1 MKKKVLSI
9 LMASLMVFSLVACA
23 GGGGAGGGTAPAA
36 GGASTQSGGE
46 AASGDVIKLGWLGA
60 LTGDG
65 AVWGTCE
72 SQTLEMLVEQKN
84 AEGGL
89 LGKQIELVK
98 YDTKGDANEVANVTT
113 RLTSQDHVS
122 CIIGPNSSGQAIVMT
137 GILNEAKTAG
147 IATVATGE
155 RVTVDNGQL
164 NEYNFRVCFIDP
176 YQGAVVGSYA
186 ADKLGCKTAAVLY
199 DQGSDYSEGFKQ
211 YFTEKFE
218 ELGGEVVIEKAYSAG
233 DQDFRV
239 QLTDIKNANVDCILI
254 PVGSNGDLFVIVPQ
268 VGELGIEATLL
279 GGDTWQSED
288 VNKMAGPRLAG
299 SYVCNHY
306 DATDPALKPLQ
317 DAYHEKYGADATIEV
332 NAYMANDAFLLWC
345 AAVEAAGTA
354 DPEQVAAQLTQVEVD
369 GLTGHI
375 KLSAEDHN
383 PIGKEAAMQTY
394 VYDEEN
400 EVNVETF
407 VEKYSPK

>member
-1 MKKKVLSI
+1 MKKALVL
-9 LMASLMVFSLVACA
+9 LLAFVMVFALAACGGGSGGE
-23 GGGGAGGGTAPAA
+23 GGGG
-36 GGASTQSGGE
+36 GE
-46 AASGDVIKLGWLGA
+46 ASGDTIRLGWLGS

-89 LGKQIELVK
+89 LGKQIELIK
-98 YDTKGDANEVANVTT
+98 YDTKGDANEAINVTT

-122 CIIGPNSSGQAIVMT
+122 AIIGPNASGQAIAMA
-137 GILNEAKTAG
+137 GILSGAQTAG

-155 RVTVDNGQL
+155 RVTVDNGVL

-186 ADKLGCKTAAVLY
+186 AEKLGCKTAAVLY

-211 YFTEKFE
+211 YFTEEFE
-218 ELGGEVVIEKAYSAG
+218 KLGGKVVIEKAYSQG

-254 PVGSNGDLFVIVPQ
+254 PVGANGDLFVIVPQ
-268 VGELGIEATLL
+268 VAELGIDAVLL

-288 VNKMAGPRLAG
+288 VNKKAGPRLAG

-317 DAYHEKYGADATIEV
+317 DAYHAKYGADATIEV
-332 NAYMANDAFLLWC
+332 NAYMANDSFLLWC
-345 AAVEAAGTA
+345 AAVEAAGTD
-354 DPEQVAAQLTQVEVD
+354 DPAAVAAKLTEVEVD

-394 VYDEEN
+394 VYDEAKGE
-400 EVNVETF
+400 NVETF

>member
-1 MKKKVLSI
+1 MKMKKVLAI
-9 LMASLMVFSLVACA
+9 MLALVLVFSLAACGNSGDNSGGNSNGGSA
-23 GGGGAGGGTAPAA
+23 GGG
-36 GGASTQSGGE
+36 SSD
-46 AASGDVIKLGWLGA
+46 GDTIKLGWLGA

-98 YDTKGDANEVANVTT
+98 YDTQGKADEVPNVTT
-113 RLTSQDHVS
+113 RLTSQDNVS
-122 CIIGPNSSGQAIVMT
+122 CIIGPNSSGQAIAMT
-137 GILNEAKTAG
+137 PILTQAKTAG

-155 RVTVDNGQL
+155 RVTVDNGSL

-186 ADKLGCKTAAVLY
+186 YDKLGCRTAAVLY
-199 DQGSDYSEGFKQ
+199 DQGSDYSEGFKE
-211 YFTEKFE
+211 YFKEEFEK
-218 ELGGEVVIEKAYSAG
+218 LGGQVVIEKAYSAG

-239 QLTDIKNANVDCILI
+239 QLTDIKNADVDCMLM
-254 PVGSNGDLFVIVPQ
+254 PVGSNGDIYTIVPQ
-268 VGELGIEATLL
+268 VAELGLDAILL

-288 VNKMAGPRLAG
+288 VNKMSGPRLAG

-306 DATDPALKPLQ
+306 DASDPALAPLQ
-317 DAYHEKYGADATIEV
+317 DAYHEKYGADATIEI
-332 NAYMANDAFLLWC
+332 NAYMAHDAFLLWC

-354 DPEQVAAQLTQVEVD
+354 DPDAVAAQLTKVEVD

-375 KLSAEDHN
+375 KLSEEDHN
-383 PIGKEAAMQTY
+383 PVGKEASIQTY
-394 VYDEEN
+394 EYDEATGLN
-400 EVNVETF
+400 SEVF
-407 VEKYSPK
+407 VEKYSPL

>member
-1 MKKKVLSI
+1 MKKALVL
-9 LMASLMVFSLVACA
+9 LLAFVMVFALAACGSGS
-23 GGGGAGGGTAPAA
+23 GGGESSG
-36 GGASTQSGGE
+36 GGE
-46 AASGDVIKLGWLGA
+46 ASGDTIKLGWLGS

-72 SQTLEMLVEQKN
+72 SQTLEMLIEQKN

-89 LGKQIELVK
+89 LGRQIELIK
-98 YDTKGDANEVANVTT
+98 YDTKGDANEAINVTT

-122 CIIGPNSSGQAIVMT
+122 AIIGPNASGQAIAMA
-137 GILNEAKTAG
+137 GILSSAQTAG

-155 RVTVDNGQL
+155 RVTVDNGVL

-186 ADKLGCKTAAVLY
+186 ADVLGCKRAAVLY

-211 YFTEKFE
+211 YFTEEFE
-218 ELGGEVVIEKAYSAG
+218 KLGGEVVIEKAYSQG

-254 PVGSNGDLFVIVPQ
+254 PVGANGDLFVIVPQ
-268 VGELGIEATLL
+268 VAELGIDAVLL

-288 VNKMAGPRLAG
+288 VNKKAGPRLAG

-317 DAYHEKYGADATIEV
+317 EAYHEKYGADATIEV

-345 AAVEAAGTA
+345 AAVEAAGTD
-354 DPEQVAAQLTQVEVD
+354 DPAAVAAQLTEVEVD

-375 KLSAEDHN
+375 QLSKEDHN

-394 VYDEEN
+394 VYDEAKGE
-400 EVNVETF
+400 NVETF
-407 VEKYSPK
+407 VEKYSPR

>member
-1 MKKKVLSI
+1 MKKVLVV
-9 LMASLMVFSLVACA
+9 LLAFVMGFALAACGGGSGSGE
-23 GGGGAGGGTAPAA
+23 GGGG
-36 GGASTQSGGE
+36 E
-46 AASGDVIKLGWLGA
+46 ASGDTIKLGWLGS

-72 SQTLEMLVEQKN
+72 SQTLEMLIEQKN

-89 LGKQIELVK
+89 LGKQIELIK
-98 YDTKGDANEVANVTT
+98 YDTKGDANEAINVTT

-122 CIIGPNSSGQAIVMT
+122 AIIGPNASGQAIAMA
-137 GILNEAKTAG
+137 GILSGAQTAG

-155 RVTVDNGQL
+155 RVTVDNGVL

-211 YFTEKFE
+211 YFTEEFE
-218 ELGGEVVIEKAYSAG
+218 KLGGKVVIEKAYSAG

-239 QLTDIKNANVDCILI
+239 QLTDIKNANVDCNLI
-254 PVGSNGDLFVIVPQ
+254 PVGANGDLFVIVPQ
-268 VGELGIEATLL
+268 VAELGIDAILL

-288 VNKMAGPRLAG
+288 VNKKAGPRLAG

-317 DAYHEKYGADATIEV
+317 DAYHAKYGADATIEV

-354 DPEQVAAQLTQVEVD
+354 DPAAVAAQLTQVEVD

-394 VYDEEN
+394 VYDEAKGE
-400 EVNVETF
+400 NVETF
-407 VEKYSPK
+407 VEKYSPR

>member
-1 MKKKVLSI
+1 MKKVLVV
-9 LMASLMVFSLVACA
+9 LLAFVMVFALAACGGGSGSGE
-23 GGGGAGGGTAPAA
+23 GGGG
-36 GGASTQSGGE
+36 E
-46 AASGDVIKLGWLGA
+46 ASGDTIKLGWLGS

-72 SQTLEMLVEQKN
+72 SQTLEMLIEQKN

-89 LGKQIELVK
+89 LGKQIELIK
-98 YDTKGDANEVANVTT
+98 YDTKGDANEAINVTT

-122 CIIGPNSSGQAIVMT
+122 ANIGPNASGQAIAMA
-137 GILNEAKTAG
+137 GILSGAQTAG

-155 RVTVDNGQL
+155 RVTVDNGVL

-211 YFTEKFE
+211 YFTEEFE
-218 ELGGEVVIEKAYSAG
+218 KLGGKVVIEKAYSAG

-254 PVGSNGDLFVIVPQ
+254 PVGANGDLFVIVPL
-268 VGELGIEATLL
+268 VAELGIDAILL

-288 VNKMAGPRLAG
+288 VNKKAGPRLAG

-317 DAYHEKYGADATIEV
+317 DAYHAKYGADATIEV

-354 DPEQVAAQLTQVEVD
+354 DPAAVAAQLTQVEVD

-394 VYDEEN
+394 VYDEAKGE
-400 EVNVETF
+400 NVETF
-407 VEKYSPK
+407 VEKYSPR

>member
-1 MKKKVLSI
+1 MKKVLVV
-9 LMASLMVFSLVACA
+9 LLAFVMVFALAACGGGSGSGE
-23 GGGGAGGGTAPAA
+23 GGGG
-36 GGASTQSGGE
+36 E
-46 AASGDVIKLGWLGA
+46 ASGDTIKLGWLGS

-72 SQTLEMLVEQKN
+72 SQTLEMLIEQKN

-89 LGKQIELVK
+89 LGKQIELIK
-98 YDTKGDANEVANVTT
+98 YDTKGDANEAINVTT

-122 CIIGPNSSGQAIVMT
+122 AIIGPNASGQAIAMA
-137 GILNEAKTAG
+137 GILSGAQTAG

-155 RVTVDNGQL
+155 RVTVDNGVL

-176 YQGAVVGSYA
+176 YQGTVVGSYA

-211 YFTEKFE
+211 YFTEEFE
-218 ELGGEVVIEKAYSAG
+218 KLGGKVVIEKAYSAG

-254 PVGSNGDLFVIVPQ
+254 PVGANGDLFVIVPQ
-268 VGELGIEATLL
+268 VAELGIDAILL

-288 VNKMAGPRLAG
+288 VNKKAGPRLAG

-317 DAYHEKYGADATIEV
+317 DAYHAKYGADATIEV

-354 DPEQVAAQLTQVEVD
+354 DPAAVAAQLTQVEVD

-394 VYDEEN
+394 VYDEAKGE
-400 EVNVETF
+400 NVETF

>member
-1 MKKKVLSI
+1 MKKALVL
-9 LMASLMVFSLVACA
+9 LLAFVMVFALAACGGGSGGE
-23 GGGGAGGGTAPAA
+23 GGGG
-36 GGASTQSGGE
+36 GE
-46 AASGDVIKLGWLGA
+46 ASGDTIRLGWLGS

-89 LGKQIELVK
+89 LGKQIELIK
-98 YDTKGDANEVANVTT
+98 YDTKGDANEAINVTT

-122 CIIGPNSSGQAIVMT
+122 AIIGPNASGQAIAMA
-137 GILNEAKTAG
+137 GILSGAQTAG

-155 RVTVDNGQL
+155 RVTVDNGVL

-211 YFTEKFE
+211 YFTEEFE
-218 ELGGEVVIEKAYSAG
+218 KLGGKVVIEKAYSQG

-254 PVGSNGDLFVIVPQ
+254 PVGANGDLFVIVPQ
-268 VGELGIEATLL
+268 VAELGIDAVLL

-288 VNKMAGPRLAG
+288 VNKKAGPRLAG

-317 DAYHEKYGADATIEV
+317 DAYHAKYGADATIEV

-345 AAVEAAGTA
+345 AAVEAAGTD
-354 DPEQVAAQLTQVEVD
+354 DPAAVAAKLTEVEVD

-394 VYDEEN
+394 VYDEAKGE
-400 EVNVETF
+400 NVETF

>member
-1 MKKKVLSI
+1 MKKILAVL
-9 LMASLMVFSLVACA
+9 LALVMVFALAAC
-23 GGGGAGGGTAPAA
+23 GGGSGGGE
-36 GGASTQSGGE
+36 GGGE
-46 AASGDVIKLGWLGA
+46 SSGDTIKLGWLGS

-72 SQTLEMLVEQKN
+72 SQTLEMLIEQKN

-89 LGKQIELVK
+89 LGKQIELIK
-98 YDTKGDANEVANVTT
+98 YDTKGDANEAINVTT

-122 CIIGPNSSGQAIVMT
+122 AIIGPNASGQAIAMA
-137 GILNEAKTAG
+137 GILSGAQTAG

-155 RVTVDNGQL
+155 RVTVDNGVL

-211 YFTEKFE
+211 YFIEEFEK
-218 ELGGEVVIEKAYSAG
+218 LGGKVVVEKAYSAG

-254 PVGSNGDLFVIVPQ
+254 PVGANGDLFVIVPQ
-268 VGELGIEATLL
+268 VAELGIDAILL

-288 VNKMAGPRLAG
+288 VNKKAGPRLAG

-317 DAYHEKYGADATIEV
+317 DAYHAKYGADATIEV
-332 NAYMANDAFLLWC
+332 NAYMAIDAFLLWC

-354 DPEQVAAQLTQVEVD
+354 DPAAVAAQLTQVEVD

-394 VYDEEN
+394 VYDEAKGE
-400 EVNVETF
+400 NVETF

>member
-1 MKKKVLSI
+1 MKLKKVLVV
-9 LMASLMVFSLVACA
+9 LLALVMVFALAACSS
-23 GGGGAGGGTAPAA
+23 GGSSGGT
-36 GGASTQSGGE
+36 SSGGS
-46 AASGDVIKLGWLGA
+46 SGGDTIKLGWLGA

-72 SQTLEMLVEQKN
+72 SQTLEMLIEQKN

-98 YDTKGDANEVANVTT
+98 YDTQGKADEVPNVTT
-113 RLTSQDHVS
+113 RLTSQDNVS
-122 CIIGPNSSGQAIVMT
+122 AIIGPNSSGQAIAMT
-137 GILNEAKTAG
+137 PILTSAKTAG

-155 RVTVDNGQL
+155 RVTIDNGVL
-164 NEYNFRVCFIDP
+164 NEYNYRVCFIDP

-186 ADKLGCKTAAVLY
+186 YDKLGCTKAAVLY

-211 YFTEKFE
+211 YFKEEFEK
-218 ELGGEVVIEKAYSAG
+218 LGGQVVIEKAYSAG

-239 QLTDIKNANVDCILI
+239 QLTDIKNAGVDCMLM
-254 PVGSNGDLFVIVPQ
+254 PVGSNGDIYTIVPQ
-268 VGELGIEATLL
+268 VAELGIDAILL

-288 VNKMAGPRLAG
+288 VNKMSGPRLAG

-306 DATDPALKPLQ
+306 DASDPALKPLQ
-317 DAYHEKYGADATIEV
+317 DAYHEKYGDDATVEI

-345 AAVEAAGTA
+345 AAVEAAGTDEHEA
-354 DPEQVAAQLTQVEVD
+354 VAAQLTKVEVD

-375 KLSAEDHN
+375 KISEEDHN
-383 PIGKEAAMQTY
+383 PIGKEASIQTY
-394 VYDEEN
+394 EYDEAAGQ
-400 EVNVETF
+400 NVEVF
-407 VEKYSPK
+407 VEKYSPL